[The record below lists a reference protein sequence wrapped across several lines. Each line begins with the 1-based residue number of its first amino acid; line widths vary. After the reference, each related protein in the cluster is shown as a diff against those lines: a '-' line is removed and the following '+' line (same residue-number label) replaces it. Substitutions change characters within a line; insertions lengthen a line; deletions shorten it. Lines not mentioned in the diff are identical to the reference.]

1 MENRS
6 NHILVGSVVMA
17 MLVAIVAFII
27 WLSQASGDNDK
38 HYDILFPQAVDGL
51 AQASA
56 VTFSGVPVGQVE
68 SINLQPNTPELV
80 RVRITVKPDTPILV
94 GTTATIKGVG
104 FTGVS
109 AIQLDPPDGKPGR
122 RRESREI
129 ACPAVNP
136 QRACPY
142 GVPIIPT
149 KAGGITALLN
159 SAPELIENV
168 TRLTARLTELLG
180 DRNQA
185 SIAAILA
192 NTQVISKN
200 LALRSDEI
208 AATMAEARI
217 AIRQAGDA
225 AERFGRLAD
234 TTNGLLDRDA
244 RPLIADLRR
253 TVQSAN
259 SSMKSLD
266 SLLGEAKPGVQTF
279 STRTL
284 PEVGQLVRDLRT
296 TTQSLKDI
304 SERLDQQ
311 GIGGV
316 IGGEKLPD
324 YRPQKRR

>member
-27 WLSQASGDNDK
+27 WLSQASGDQDK
-38 HYDILFPQAVDGL
+38 RYDVLFNQAVDGL
-51 AQASA
+51 AKGSA

-68 SINLQPNTPELV
+68 SINLQPNTPEFV
-80 RVRITVKPDTPILV
+80 RVRITVNRDTPILV

-109 AIQLDPPDGKPGR
+109 AIQLDPPDRKPGR

-129 ACPAVNP
+129 TCPANNAQSV
-136 QRACPY
+136 CPY

-149 KAGGITALLN
+149 KPGGITALLN

-168 TRLTARLTELLG
+168 TKLTARLTELLG

-200 LALRSDEI
+200 LAQRSDEI
-208 AATMAEARI
+208 AATMADARV
-217 AIRQAGDA
+217 AIRQAGDS

-234 TTNGLLDRDA
+234 TTNGLLDREG

-259 SSMKSLD
+259 TSMKSLD
-266 SLLGEAKPGVQTF
+266 ALLGEAKPGVQTF

>member
-6 NHILVGSVVMA
+6 NHILVGSVVLA

-27 WLSQASGDNDK
+27 WLSQAAGELDK
-38 HYDILFPQAVDGL
+38 KYDVLFDQAVDGL
-51 AQASA
+51 AKGSA

-68 SINLQPNTPELV
+68 SINLQPNTPEFV
-80 RVRITVKPDTPILV
+80 RVRISVNENTPVLV

-109 AIQLDPPDGKPGR
+109 AIQLDPPDRKPGR
-122 RRESREI
+122 RREVREI
-129 ACPAVNP
+129 GCPTKDAG
-136 QRACPY
+136 RACPY
-142 GVPIIPT
+142 GVPIIPV
-149 KAGGITALLN
+149 KPGGLGALLN
-159 SAPELIENV
+159 SAPELIERV
-168 TRLTARLTELLG
+168 STLTLRLTELLS
-180 DRNQA
+180 DRNQN
-185 SIAAILA
+185 SIAAILE
-192 NTQVISKN
+192 NVQVISKN

-208 AATMAEARI
+208 AAAMADARV

-234 TTNGLLDRDA
+234 TTNSVLDRDA

-253 TVQSAN
+253 TVRSAD

-266 SLLGEAKPGVQTF
+266 ALLGEAKPGVQTF

-284 PEVGQLVRDLRT
+284 PEVGQLVRDLRA
-296 TTQSLKDI
+296 TTQSLKGI

-311 GIGGV
+311 GIGGAL
-316 IGGEKLPD
+316 GGEKLPD